1 MNDDGNDDN
10 SDDDGRDKGDHSHDK
25 GDEEKEEEEEED
37 VNGDGYLWP
46 FCSLVA
52 TATTPSLPALAGWL
66 AGWLAIRA
74 VCVCTA
80 VFARPLSRSGG
91 GTPHRFHWPRH
102 IPAEPV
108 NPPQKGEKGT
118 SHIAKQEDD

>member
-66 AGWLAIRA
+66 AGWLAGYPGCL
-74 VCVCTA
+74 CVHGCLCQTA
-80 VFARPLSRSGG
+80 FSLRWRHAPPLSLA
-91 GTPHRFHWPRH
+91 TAH
-102 IPAEPV
+102 
-108 NPPQKGEKGT
+108 T
-118 SHIAKQEDD
+118 C